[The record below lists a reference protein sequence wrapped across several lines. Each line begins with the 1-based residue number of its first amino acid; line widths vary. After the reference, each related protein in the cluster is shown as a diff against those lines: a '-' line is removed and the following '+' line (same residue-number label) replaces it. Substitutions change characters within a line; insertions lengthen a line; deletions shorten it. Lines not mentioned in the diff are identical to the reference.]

1 MTIKK
6 TDYLAGVIQQ
16 DELFNQFMR
25 KSPVTLAM
33 LDTDMNYLLTS
44 ERWVKEM
51 ASGNDDLVGKSH
63 FDVIRNQ
70 PAHWLEAYQRAL
82 TGHSEKFEQDIFI
95 RPTGKLD
102 WIRWEVSPWYTSTNS
117 IGGII
122 IFVEMITQRK
132 KVDEISNRLIEQ
144 RSRMAAK
151 VETIEEER
159 RNIARELHDGLGQLL
174 TAAHLNLDLV
184 EQNMDKDPDRARAD
198 IRRAKELITITIR
211 EVRNISQ
218 NLRPAVLDDFGLVP
232 AVRNLCDEFRR
243 TGTLNVQ
250 FSEYEMLDHYSP
262 AIEIVVFRVCQE
274 ALNNIIRHS
283 GASEASIDLYNRESH
298 ILVVIQDN
306 GLGFDPARISQ
317 SGTGSGLINIKE
329 RVELLGGSIQIES
342 QLNEGTEIIIEIPLK
357 QSEKNIL
364 DH

>member
-1 MTIKK
+1 MKK
-6 TDYLAGVIQQ
+6 TDYLSDVMHQG
-16 DELFNQFMR
+16 DLFRQFMS
-25 KSPVTLAM
+25 KSPVNLAM
-33 LDTDMNYLLTS
+33 LDTGMNYLLAS
-44 ERWVKEM
+44 ERWIQEM
-51 ASGNDDLVGKSH
+51 ASGEGNLVGRNH
-63 FDVIRNQ
+63 YDVIKNQ
-70 PAHWLEAYQRAL
+70 PAHWREAYERAL

-95 RPTGKLD
+95 RPDGKLD
-102 WIRWEVSPWYTSTNS
+102 WIRWEVSPWYNPSNT
-117 IGGII
+117 IGGVI

-174 TAAHLNLDLV
+174 TAAHLNLDLG
-184 EQNMDKDPDRARAD
+184 EQNVHKNPDKARED
-198 IRRAKELITITIR
+198 IRRAKELITTTIR

-232 AVRNLCDEFRR
+232 AIRNLCDEFYR
-243 TGTLNVQ
+243 TGTLDVQ
-250 FSEYEMLDHYSP
+250 FSEYEMQDHYSP

-274 ALNNIIRHS
+274 ALNNIVRHA

-298 ILVVIQDN
+298 ILIVIQDN
-306 GLGFDPARISQ
+306 GQGFEPARISQ

-329 RVELLGGSIQIES
+329 RVELLGGNIQIES

-357 QSEKNIL
+357 SVQDQPIV
-364 DH
+364 

>member
-1 MTIKK
+1 MENQ
-6 TDYLAGVIQQ
+6 DYLSGVIQQ

-33 LDTDMNYLLTS
+33 LDTDMKYLLTS
-44 ERWVKEM
+44 ERWNKEM
-51 ASGNDDLVGKSH
+51 ASGEKQLVGRSH

-70 PAHWLEAYQRAL
+70 PAHWREAYERAL

-95 RPTGKLD
+95 RPNGKLD
-102 WIRWEVSPWYTSTNS
+102 WIRWEVSPWYTSGNQ
-117 IGGII
+117 IGGVI

-132 KVDEISNRLIEQ
+132 KVDDISNRLIEQ

-184 EQNMDKDPDRARAD
+184 EQNLDKDTVRARDD
-198 IRRAKELITITIR
+198 IRRAKELITTTIR

-243 TGTLNVQ
+243 TGMLNVQ
-250 FSEYEMLDHYSP
+250 FSEYEMLEHYSP
-262 AIEIVVFRVCQE
+262 GIEIVVFRVCQE
-274 ALNNIIRHS
+274 ALNNIVRHA

-298 ILVVIQDN
+298 ILIVIQDN
-306 GLGFDPARISQ
+306 GQGFDTSKITQ

-342 QLNEGTEIIIEIPLK
+342 RINEGTEIIIEIPLK
-357 QSEKNIL
+357 QRVNPSIV
-364 DH
+364 

>member
-1 MTIKK
+1 MQNP
-6 TDYLAGVIQQ
+6 DYLSGVIQQ
-16 DELFNQFMR
+16 EELFNQFMR

-44 ERWVKEM
+44 NRWNKEM
-51 ASGNDDLVGKSH
+51 ASGEKNLVGQSH
-63 FDVIRNQ
+63 YEVIRNQ
-70 PAHWLEAYQRAL
+70 PAHWQEAYQRAL

-95 RPTGKLD
+95 RPNGKLD
-102 WIRWEVSPWYTSTNS
+102 WIRWEVSPWYTSDNN
-117 IGGII
+117 IGGVI

-184 EQNMDKDPDRARAD
+184 EQNMQKDPERARDD
-198 IRRAKELITITIR
+198 IRRAKELITTTIR

-232 AVRNLCDEFRR
+232 AIRNLCDEFRR

-262 AIEIVVFRVCQE
+262 GIEIVVFRVCQE
-274 ALNNIIRHS
+274 ALNNIIRHA

-306 GLGFDPARISQ
+306 GQGFDPARISQ
-317 SGTGSGLINIKE
+317 SGSGSGLINIKE
-329 RVELLGGSIQIES
+329 RVELLGGGIQIES
-342 QLNEGTEIIIEIPLK
+342 RINEGTEIIIEIPLK
-357 QSEKNIL
+357 QRENPSI
-364 DH
+364 D